1 MSLTRNKEN
10 ADDVLQQT
18 LIKAYQKWSGFEYNS
33 TLHCRAWAA
42 TILRHEFLNLCRENR
57 YHINISLNLHELD
70 NYLNYKRPLV
80 LGSNRKPDQVLMYKS
95 FLDDIEEEVGKLPDY
110 QRIIMEFYLLEDRPY
125 AEIAEILN
133 VSINTV
139 KSRIRRARQA
149 LRESLGAYG
158 PKVRNSK

>member
-1 MSLTRNKEN
+1 MLNNEQRKQFEQRILCHRGYLFRMAMSLTRNKEN

-80 LGSNRKPDQVLMYKS
+80 LGSNRKPDQVLM
-95 FLDDIEEEVGKLPDY
+95 
-110 QRIIMEFYLLEDRPY
+110 
-125 AEIAEILN
+125 
-133 VSINTV
+133 
-139 KSRIRRARQA
+139 
-149 LRESLGAYG
+149 LR
-158 PKVRNSK
+158 